1 MSKIQIEEIESLTTN
16 TNLKVIPNG
25 TGVLEVS
32 GDTDGALQLDDVQ
45 VKAPPSSAAQDY
57 TLTIPTANVTADK
70 FVKVDS
76 LTGSGSTAVGQL
88 EYQSIATPSASPIDG
103 VNFTSGTVPSAR
115 YSLGASNG
123 GTVKLI
129 QSVDLTGSTSTSQI
143 NFTSLEED
151 THYRLIGKNVRI
163 SNTSLNFQFFD
174 GMGNQ
179 IYNSI
184 FYHGWYGN
192 YNNHD
197 SGQSTSY
204 FNYYTQYNQNGM
216 CFTADIV
223 TGVNTAATYQQ
234 RAHMHIWGHSNTQ
247 KESRSE
253 YYVTFNES
261 LGQKRIYSLRMY
273 PASGSFANDT
283 KLLLYK
289 IQES

>member
-32 GDTDGALQLDDVQ
+32 GDTDGALLLDAVK

-57 TLTIPTANVTADK
+57 TLTIPTTNVTADK

-76 LTGSGSTAVGQL
+76 ITGSGSTAVGQL
-88 EYQSIATPSASPIDG
+88 EYQSIATPSASPIDA

-123 GTVKLI
+123 GGVKLI
-129 QSVDLTGSTSTSQI
+129 QSVDLTGTTTSAI
-143 NFTSLEED
+143 NFTSLEEN
-151 THYRLIGKNVRI
+151 THYRLIGKSVRFNF
-163 SNTSLNFQFFD
+163 NTLNFHFLD

-192 YNNHD
+192 WNNHD
-197 SGQSTSY
+197 SGQSTST
-204 FNYYTQYNQNGM
+204 FNYYTQYNQYGM

-223 TGVNTAATYQQ
+223 TGVNSSATYQQ

-261 LGQKRIYSLRMY
+261 LGQKRIYGLSMY
-273 PASGSFANDT
+273 PASGSFDSDT
-283 KLLLYK
+283 KVMLYK

>member
-32 GDTDGALQLDDVQ
+32 GDTDGALQLDDVK

-70 FVKVDS
+70 FIKVDS
-76 LTGSGSTAVGQL
+76 ITGSGSTAVGQL
-88 EYQSIATPSASPIDG
+88 EYESIATPSASPIDG

-123 GTVKLI
+123 GGVKLI
-129 QSVDLTGSTSTSQI
+129 QSVDLTGTSTSAI
-143 NFTSLEED
+143 NFTSLDENA
-151 THYRLIGKNVRI
+151 HYRLIGKSVRI
-163 SNTSLNFQFFD
+163 NNTSLNFHFFD

-179 IYNSI
+179 IYSSI

-192 YNNHD
+192 YNNHN
-197 SGQSTSY
+197 SGQSTSN
-204 FNYYTQYNQNGM
+204 FSYYTQYNQNGM

-223 TGVNTAATYQQ
+223 TGVNTSATYQQ

-261 LGQKRIYSLRMY
+261 LGQKRIYGLSMY
-273 PASGSFANDT
+273 PASGSFDSDT
-283 KLLLYK
+283 KVMLYK

>member
-32 GDTDGALQLDDVQ
+32 GDADGALQLDDVK

-57 TLTIPTANVTADK
+57 TLTIPTTNVTADK

-76 LTGSGSTAVGQL
+76 ITGSGSTAVGQL
-88 EYQSIATPSASPIDG
+88 EYQSIATPSASPIDA

-123 GTVKLI
+123 GGVQLI
-129 QSVDLTGSTSTSQI
+129 QSVDLTGTSTSTI
-143 NFTSLEED
+143 NFTSLEEN
-151 THYRLIGKNVRI
+151 THYRLIGKNVRM
-163 SNTSLNFQFFD
+163 SSTSLNFHFLN

-179 IYNSI
+179 IYSSI
-184 FYHGWYGN
+184 YYHGWYGN
-192 YNNHD
+192 WNNHT
-197 SGQSTSY
+197 SGQSNSH
-204 FNYYTQYNQNGM
+204 FNYYTQYSQNGM
-216 CFTADIV
+216 CFTADIL
-223 TGVNTAATYQQ
+223 TGVNTSATYQQ
-234 RAHMHIWGHSNTQ
+234 QAHMHIWGHSHLYQ
-247 KESRSE
+247 ESFSH

-261 LGQKRIYSLRMY
+261 LGQQRIYGLVMG
-273 PASGSFANDT
+273 PASGTFNSNT
-283 KLLLYK
+283 QVLLYK